1 MATNFEHG
9 NNECRS
15 RVCVCYYRKAD
26 RPLPEKD
33 IACIQLHLI
42 EGHNVDNPAF
52 PNGICSG
59 CYLELSKKDKSDEYS
74 LKILVNDYDL
84 KRVKGLRSA
93 AKCECQIYEVAK
105 MPGITHKRVMKKK
118 RRRPKKKDAVAP
130 PKSYRVCSDCFAHI
144 YRGNNHTATT
154 CKNPSRS
161 KVYNNE
167 ALVQSP
173 TTLQRVASR
182 VIEDA
187 AGTPLAPWRQMKK
200 KI

>member
-84 KRVKGLRSA
+84 NG
-93 AKCECQIYEVAK
+93 
-105 MPGITHKRVMKKK
+105 
-118 RRRPKKKDAVAP
+118 
-130 PKSYRVCSDCFAHI
+130 
-144 YRGNNHTATT
+144 
-154 CKNPSRS
+154 
-161 KVYNNE
+161 
-167 ALVQSP
+167 
-173 TTLQRVASR
+173 
-182 VIEDA
+182 
-187 AGTPLAPWRQMKK
+187 
-200 KI
+200 